1 MADVDIWQDEAG
13 SFLNEACSDCLAS
26 CSPDMQNE
34 EDSSIT
40 NLHLFL
46 LLNE

>member
-13 SFLNEACSDCLAS
+13 SFLNGTWSDCLAS
-26 CSPDMQNE
+26 CRPDMQNE
-34 EDSSIT
+34 EDPSIT

-46 LLNE
+46 LLNV